1 MLDADQIRIVLTWGE
16 SPRDL
21 DSHMTGELYDGTL
34 FQTSFRSKRS
44 HRGDSYYEL
53 DVDDTSSFGPETT
66 TISKPIDGLYTFS
79 VFNYSYRTGAPL
91 AESNAMVRVYFG
103 TQQLPFTF
111 YVPNEP
117 GNAWDVFS
125 YDSATGEFTVLN
137 TMYDTTSSYVG
148 PYARNRNAR
157 MMMEEPD
164 EKQEITVEE

>member
-1 MLDADQIRIVLTWGE
+1 
-16 SPRDL
+16 
-21 DSHMTGELYDGTL
+21 
-34 FQTSFRSKRS
+34 
-44 HRGDSYYEL
+44 
-53 DVDDTSSFGPETT
+53 TT

-125 YDSATGEFTVLN
+125 YDSATGEFKVLN
-137 TMYDTTSSYVG
+137 HMYNTTSSAVG
-148 PYARNRNAR
+148 PYARNNRAR
-157 MMMEEPD
+157 TMIVEDPNEKLELEE
-164 EKQEITVEE
+164 E